1 MSVEDQKVLELE
13 QRKEKIYF
21 GGGTKAIEKQKAMG
35 KMTARERII
44 ALLDEGSFHEYD
56 MFVEHD
62 GRDFG
67 MQDKSLPGDGVI
79 IGTGMICGQP
89 IAIFAQDFTVAGG
102 SLGFMHARK
111 ITKIMD
117 YALNMR
123 IPLIGINDS
132 GGARIQEGVN
142 ALAGYGEIFFR
153 NTLSSG
159 VIPQISVILG
169 PCAGGAV
176 YSPALTDF
184 VFVVE
189 NISKMFITGPEVI
202 KTVLGEEISMEE
214 LGGARVHSEMTGNA
228 HFFAQSE
235 DECFV
240 QIRKLISMIPMN
252 NTTKAEKIAPAA
264 PLPQYDITS
273 IVPSD
278 PTVPYDVRDVI
289 KALVDESEF
298 LEVME
303 LFAANIVVGFGRIA
317 GETVG
322 FIANQPLVMAGV
334 LDCDSSDK
342 AARFIRFCDCFNIPI
357 VTLEDLPGY
366 LPGVDQ
372 EHAGVIRHGAKML
385 YAYSEATVP
394 SITVVLRKAY
404 GGGYIAIRLAF
415 GRDCRDGARR
425 RCQHHL
431 QEGHRRS
438 RESGRDA
445 QAEDSGVQGE
455 VRQPVCCGGQGLHRF
470 GDRSRR
476 DAHVHRARAEG
487 IGSQESLAA
496 EQKAR
501 QSSVLIRRRLW
512 KKSITIRWKPCTGRS
527 RPRLRKSI
535 WSASRGNPRTRSTSN
550 PRFRVRSSKCAS
562 RRGRRSR
569 PAICWSSSRR

>member
-1 MSVEDQKVLELE
+1 M
-13 QRKEKIYF
+13 
-21 GGGTKAIEKQKAMG
+21 
-35 KMTARERII
+35 
-44 ALLDEGSFHEYD
+44 
-56 MFVEHD
+56 
-62 GRDFG
+62 
-67 MQDKSLPGDGVI
+67 
-79 IGTGMICGQP
+79 
-89 IAIFAQDFTVAGG
+89 
-102 SLGFMHARK
+102 
-111 ITKIMD
+111 
-117 YALNMR
+117 
-123 IPLIGINDS
+123 
-132 GGARIQEGVN
+132 
-142 ALAGYGEIFFR
+142 
-153 NTLSSG
+153 
-159 VIPQISVILG
+159 
-169 PCAGGAV
+169 
-176 YSPALTDF
+176 
-184 VFVVE
+184 
-189 NISKMFITGPEVI
+189 
-202 KTVLGEEISMEE
+202 
-214 LGGARVHSEMTGNA
+214 
-228 HFFAQSE
+228 
-235 DECFV
+235 

-404 GGGYIAIRLAF
+404 GGGYIAMGSRHLRADFVFAWPLAEIAVM
-415 GRDCRDGARR
+415 GPEGAANIIFKKDIVGAENPAEMRK
-425 RCQHHL
+425 L
-431 QEGHRRS
+431 KIQEYKEKFANPYVAAAKGYI
-438 RESGRDA
+438 
-445 QAEDSGVQGE
+445 DSVI
-455 VRQPVCCGGQGLHRF
+455 
-470 GDRSRR
+470 RSRR
-476 DAHVHRARAEG
+476 DTHVHRARAEG
-487 IGSQESLAA
+487 IGSQEPLAA
-496 EQKAR
+496 EQEAR

-512 KKSITIRWKPCTGRS
+512 KRSITIRWKPCTERS
-527 RPRLRKSI
+527 GPRLRKSI
-535 WSASRGNPRTRSTSN
+535 WSASRGNPRTRSTSS

-569 PAICWSSSRR
+569 SAIC